1 MIPVQISTKMEGKA
15 YTATLRCVVKGKER
29 LLEAKG
35 IGDSKDSRQ
44 RLELLAV
51 LEGLKHMIKPSEI
64 TIKGSGYIKTG
75 FQYLSA
81 WEKADWKRANGKP
94 VANAD
99 LWQQVAEATKIHK
112 ITIFLI

>member
-1 MIPVQISTKMEGKA
+1 MIPVQISTRLEGKA
-15 YTATLRCVVKGKER
+15 YMATLRCVVKGKER
-29 LLEAKG
+29 LLEVKG

-75 FQYLSA
+75 F
-81 WEKADWKRANGKP
+81 
-94 VANAD
+94 
-99 LWQQVAEATKIHK
+99 
-112 ITIFLI
+112 